1 VTARPRA
8 RFPRAGDTP
17 ERDNVVVADKVQS
30 ALKKLQAEARKKS
43 GSDGLDFA
51 CRLYRAIP
59 KVPFQGRPKET
70 PHLPN
75 VRTK

>member
-1 VTARPRA
+1 
-8 RFPRAGDTP
+8 
-17 ERDNVVVADKVQS
+17 VADKVQS
-30 ALKKLQAEARKKS
+30 ALKKLQAEARRKS
-43 GSDGLDFA
+43 GSDGLGFA

-59 KVPFQGRPKET
+59 KVPFQGRPEET